1 MPTQIMPITCVHTVG
16 ATLSPDNQAEL
27 KFLYEADEN
36 FSVIPTF
43 GVIPAQVWCEVHT
56 LLNRCFI
63 FSKQ

>member
-1 MPTQIMPITCVHTVG
+1 MPIIHVHTVG

-43 GVIPAQVWCEVHT
+43 GVIPAQVWCEVHM
-56 LLNRCFI
+56 LLIHHFI
-63 FSKQ
+63 FN